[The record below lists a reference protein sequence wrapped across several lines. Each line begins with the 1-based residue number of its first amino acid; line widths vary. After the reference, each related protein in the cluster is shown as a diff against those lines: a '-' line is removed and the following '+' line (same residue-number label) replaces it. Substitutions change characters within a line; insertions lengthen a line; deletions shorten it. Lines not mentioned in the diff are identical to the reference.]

1 MAPKQEEHYSGK
13 VRELMK
19 EAEEEAV
26 VEKAAEKEETG
37 AKKGINLGKLNKK
50 KKAGGDASEKFISSG
65 GELTEK
71 EL

>member
-1 MAPKQEEHYSGK
+1 
-13 VRELMK
+13 MK

-26 VEKAAEKEETG
+26 VEKAAEKDEAG
-37 AKKGINLGKLNKK
+37 GKKGINLGKLNKK
-50 KKAGGDASEKFISSG
+50 KKAGGDVSEKFISSG